1 MKKVAI
7 ALLTL
12 GVLAAPAGFAAAQD
26 YPSSSINPPYR
37 YAPGA
42 ADAPMHG
49 THDKARAV
57 REDNANGIFNEDA
70 AAGHRNPSDYMGYY
84 NPRR

>member
-1 MKKVAI
+1 MKKVVL
-7 ALLTL
+7 ALLAL
-12 GVLAAPAGFAAAQD
+12 GVLAVPVSLASAQD
-26 YPSSSINPPYR
+26 YPSSSINPPFR

-57 REDNANGIFNEDA
+57 REDNANGIFGRSASRD
-70 AAGHRNPSDYMGYY
+70 PSTYEGYY
-84 NPRR
+84 KAR